1 MQNSILKWLSSV
13 TGKYKLHIILLA
25 ILQGILGGSSVLYAM
40 LLRNTIDSA
49 AVRSKADFWLN
60 LWLVIGLVA
69 AQILLR
75 AVVRWLE
82 ESSRSA
88 IENIY
93 KSRLF
98 EVLLK
103 KDYAAVTDT
112 HSGEWLNR
120 LTSDTQVTA
129 NGMIEILPGI
139 LGMAVKMID
148 ALVML
153 LIIEPK
159 FLYVLIPGGAA
170 LIVLTY
176 AFRRVLKRLHKA
188 IQENDGSLRV
198 FLQERLGSL
207 MIVRTFSA
215 EKQSV
220 VQANEK
226 MADHRR
232 ARLKRNHFS
241 NVCNIGFSVAMNGM
255 YLLGLGYCGLGII
268 GGTVSYGTLTA
279 VLQLISQIQSPFANI
294 TGYLPKFYAMTA
306 SAERLREAESFA
318 DDCLTEPKTKE
329 EIQRFYD
336 KDFSGISLRN
346 IFFTY
351 RSNDGES
358 VLHGL
363 NLEIQKGQYIAF
375 TGHSGCGKSTVLKLM
390 MCLYHADSGEMLLKK
405 ADGTAIPLTSQ
416 WHRLFAYVPQGNQL
430 MSGTIREIIAF
441 GDTERMYDTDGIN
454 RALHISCADDFVQEL
469 ESGVDTVLGER
480 GTGLSEGQMQR
491 IAIARAIFSDNP
503 ILLLDEA
510 TSSLDENTEKRLL
523 ENIRK
528 MTDKT
533 VVIITHRPAALEI
546 CDSVINFE
554 RDDMY

>member
-1 MQNSILKWLSSV
+1 MKDSILKWLSSV
-13 TGKYKLHIILLA
+13 TGKYKLHIIILA
-25 ILQGILGGSSVLYAM
+25 VLQGILGGSSVLYAM

-49 AVRSKADFWLN
+49 AVRNKADFWLN

-88 IENIY
+88 VENIY

-103 KDYAAVTDT
+103 KDYASVTDT

-139 LGMAVKMID
+139 LGMAVTMIG

-188 IQENDGSLRV
+188 IQENDGTLRV

-241 NVCNIGFSVAMNGM
+241 NVCNIGFSAAMNGM

-294 TGYLPKFYAMTA
+294 TGFLPKFYAMTA
-306 SAERLREAESFA
+306 SAERLREAEQFA
-318 DDCLTEPKTKE
+318 DDCTAEPK
-329 EIQRFYD
+329 
-336 KDFSGISLRN
+336 
-346 IFFTY
+346 
-351 RSNDGES
+351 
-358 VLHGL
+358 
-363 NLEIQKGQYIAF
+363 
-375 TGHSGCGKSTVLKLM
+375 
-390 MCLYHADSGEMLLKK
+390 
-405 ADGTAIPLTSQ
+405 
-416 WHRLFAYVPQGNQL
+416 
-430 MSGTIREIIAF
+430 
-441 GDTERMYDTDGIN
+441 
-454 RALHISCADDFVQEL
+454 
-469 ESGVDTVLGER
+469 
-480 GTGLSEGQMQR
+480 
-491 IAIARAIFSDNP
+491 
-503 ILLLDEA
+503 
-510 TSSLDENTEKRLL
+510 
-523 ENIRK
+523 
-528 MTDKT
+528 
-533 VVIITHRPAALEI
+533 
-546 CDSVINFE
+546 
-554 RDDMY
+554 